1 MMTGLARNETRMI
14 IRLPHP
20 CSRPGAFALSALV
33 TVLVLLVL
41 APFAAALQIDHT
53 LAVADHDGHQ
63 HSTFDLCNWVQQHA
77 NYSIAPEVPM
87 LKPLIRFLLP
97 VRRVALLS
105 SDSHSL

>member
-14 IRLPHP
+14 IRLPRP
-20 CSRPGAFALSALV
+20 CTRPGAFALSALV

-41 APFAAALQIDHT
+41 APFAA
-53 LAVADHDGHQ
+53 ADHDGHQ